1 MNFMKKILLL
11 ALSFLATWHSFAQT
25 FPLDRPLSVIY
36 LKRDMTV
43 HILSPENIRYVDI
56 STRKVHGDIPVGNL
70 LRLKLIDSCTSAF
83 SAVLTVVGEKN
94 ISQFSLIY
102 DDGRSD
108 SLFRANM
115 DIGIFDMR
123 PISLTDVGLS
133 ESEARSYALSMFR
146 KSSSGGSVRANAY
159 GLKAMLNKIA
169 SVGDY
174 IFLDISYLN
183 KSNLKVDIDQVRFSI
198 DDKKQ
203 IKASNS
209 QSIELLPEYV
219 FSRVSSFRKYYRN
232 VFVFR
237 KFTFPGNKILNVTL
251 SEKQIS
257 GRVLSFGVR
266 YKALLDADPLEH

>member
-1 MNFMKKILLL
+1 MKKILLL
-11 ALSFLATWHSFAQT
+11 AISFLATWHSFAQT
-25 FPLDRPLSVIY
+25 FPLDKPLSVIY
-36 LKRDMTV
+36 LKKDMTV

-56 STRKVHGDIPVGNL
+56 STTRVHGDIPVANL
-70 LRLKLIDSCTSAF
+70 LRLKLMDSCASAF
-83 SAVLTVVGEKN
+83 SAVLTVVAEKN

-102 DDGRSD
+102 DQGRSD
-108 SLFRANM
+108 TLFRSNL
-115 DIGIFDMR
+115 DIGTSDMR
-123 PISLTDVGLS
+123 SISLPDVALS
-133 ESEARSYALSMFR
+133 ESEARSYALSMFK
-146 KSSSGGSVRANAY
+146 KSSIRGDVMAKGY
-159 GLKAMLNKIA
+159 GLKAVLNKIA
-169 SVGDY
+169 CVGDY
-174 IFLDISYLN
+174 VFLDISYLN
-183 KSNLKVDIDQVRFSI
+183 KTNLKVDIDEVRFSI

-209 QSIELLPEYV
+209 QSIELVPEYV

-266 YKALLDADPLEH
+266 YRDLLDADPLEH